1 MDDLLTVAQA
11 AEILEVKEQTMRQYI
26 YIGMI
31 KSERVGVHRFVR
43 RSEIDRYK
51 KDKIK
56 FLEKGGFRIMSSSN
70 NKKKGGSK

>member
-11 AEILEVKEQTMRQYI
+11 AELLEVKEQTMRQYI

-31 KSERVGVHRFVR
+31 NSEKVGVHRFVR
-43 RSEIDRYK
+43 QSEIDRYR

-56 FLEKGGFRIMSSSN
+56 FLEKGGFRIIKSSN
-70 NKKKGGSK
+70 KKGEKI

>member
-1 MDDLLTVAQA
+1 MNDLLTVAEA
-11 AEILEVKEQTMRQYI
+11 AELLGVKEQTMRQYI

-31 KSERVGVHRFVR
+31 KSERVGVHRYVR

-56 FLEKGGFRIMSSSN
+56 FLEKGGFRIISSSN
-70 NKKKGGSK
+70 NKKKGESK

>member
-11 AEILEVKEQTMRQYI
+11 AELLEVKEQTMRQYI

-31 KSERVGVHRFVR
+31 KSEKVGVHRFVR
-43 RSEIDRYK
+43 RSEIDRYR

-56 FLEKGGFRIMSSSN
+56 FLEKGGFRIIKSC
-70 NKKKGGSK
+70 NKERRDK